1 MKNLKLNEM
10 KEKRL
15 YFILLVMGLMIAA
28 TINACSQSFFAHKN
42 HPDTHEITPIGH
54 KKKLTVYH
62 KRSLLYKIRR
72 DISHSRKRKN
82 FKKAKTTA

>member
-1 MKNLKLNEM
+1 MKD
-10 KEKRL
+10 KRL
-15 YFILLVMGLMIAA
+15 LVILLIMFSAIVL
-28 TINACSQSFFAHKN
+28 TIKASGQSFVSYKN

-72 DISHSRKRKN
+72 EKSYSKKRKQQ
-82 FKKAKTTA
+82 AKTSA